1 MPRYADVKR
10 RLNVLA
16 PRMPPIPA
24 FVVELTSGKT
34 ITLHGAE
41 VLSPALDGDVVKI
54 TCMGNKGFALL
65 AQKLS
70 ERVIIVA

>member
-24 FVVELTSGKT
+24 FAVELTSGESV
-34 ITLHGAE
+34 TLHGAE

-54 TCMGNKGFALL
+54 TCRGDKGFALL

-70 ERVIIVA
+70 EREITVE